1 MAKAP
6 YGLSALMEATKF
18 TSRKEAESNSLLEAY
33 EDRIGDDVIAAVTGQ
48 EDDSLKSDMDG
59 EGVGDE
65 EEMQR
70 LLDKIPPSDKMDE
83 DQVEQITESF
93 FEEAHGE
100 AVM

>member
-6 YGLSALMEATKF
+6 YGLSALMEAAKF
-18 TSRKEAESNSLLEAY
+18 TSRKEAESSALLEAY

-48 EDDSLKSDMDG
+48 EDDSLESDMDG